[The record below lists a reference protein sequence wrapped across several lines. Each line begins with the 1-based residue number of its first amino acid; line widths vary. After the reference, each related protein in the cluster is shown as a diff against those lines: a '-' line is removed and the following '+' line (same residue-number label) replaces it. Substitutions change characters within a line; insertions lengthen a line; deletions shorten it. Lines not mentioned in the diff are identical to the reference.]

1 MSRRNGD
8 YGFFCDMSGE
18 LAVGG
23 GGRCGAMSSRGAGG
37 TGARLGSPEW
47 RRAAG
52 RAPYADRK
60 GSLRRGFRPQ
70 LVRSPRRSAVAG
82 SGAEWRKIAA
92 WSLPGLKRC
101 AANGS
106 LRPRADQSMS
116 RLRRFDQRG
125 GQEPAV
131 QCLWTMHFQGF
142 TTVSPAAS
150 KGPMSRVAMMNPLEE
165 AMAAIYPS
173 GVGNP
178 LPAVLAFTA
187 KAA

>member
-106 LRPRADQSMS
+106 LRPRADPVSLAPI
-116 RLRRFDQRG
+116 RPKRRARG
-125 GQEPAV
+125 CGSVSLDYA
-131 QCLWTMHFQGF
+131 LFQGF